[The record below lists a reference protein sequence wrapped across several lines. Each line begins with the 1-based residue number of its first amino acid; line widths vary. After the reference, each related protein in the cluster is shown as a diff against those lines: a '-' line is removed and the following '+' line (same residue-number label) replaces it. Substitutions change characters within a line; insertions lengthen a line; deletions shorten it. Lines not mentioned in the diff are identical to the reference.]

1 VADTVVQDCAVQEP
15 ARPRRR
21 ARHAEMQRPVRRPV
35 RHRRP
40 QRLDVEAPARPLR
53 TGVALLQFAVAG
65 LLALIVLA
73 LLGWSALRSATEHQ
87 TVLQAAELTSLEAQV
102 VIEPLLTDGVV
113 SGDPA
118 ALATLDR
125 AVHDRVLS
133 SRVVRVKLWTASGRV
148 VYSDDSRLIGRVFS
162 LEADDR
168 TALRTGRVAA
178 DVSDLSAAENEF
190 ERLPGGDHRLVQV
203 YARVRARDG
212 RPLLFEMYL
221 PSRRIEATAR
231 SLSRSVMPAFLPAL
245 LALELLQ
252 LPLAWRLVRRIKH
265 AQREREA
272 LYTYTLE
279 ARDQER
285 RRIARDLHDGVVQ
298 SLAGVSFS
306 LSAVG
311 ERLASGD
318 IEGCAT
324 QVRSAAHATRGN
336 LSELRTL
343 IGDIYPPTLNEV
355 GLPAA
360 LEELLGEVA
369 TQGVAVRLDS
379 PRSLE
384 LHPEIAGALY
394 RGAREALRNVVVHS
408 GAATAVVSLERTRSL
423 VRLVVRDDGVGL
435 PADEAA
441 DAHRHFGL
449 RLLAQMADQ
458 AGGRLTLTNQPLGG
472 AMFLLELPT

>member
-1 VADTVVQDCAVQEP
+1 VLVADTVLLEP
-15 ARPRRR
+15 ARPPRRE
-21 ARHAEMQRPVRRPV
+21 RHVDVRRP
-35 RHRRP
+35 RLRRRP
-40 QRLDVEAPARPLR
+40 PRIDVAAPARPLR
-53 TGVALLQFAVAG
+53 TGVAMAQFAVAG

-73 LLGWSALRSATEHQ
+73 LLGWSALRAATEHE
-87 TVLQAAELTSLEAQV
+87 TVLQAAELTTLEAQL
-102 VIEPLLTDGVV
+102 VIEPLLTDGVL

-133 SRVVRVKLWTASGRV
+133 PRVVRVKLWTAAGRV
-148 VYSDDSRLIGRVFS
+148 VYSDDSRLIGRVFP
-162 LEADDR
+162 LDAEDR
-168 TALRTGRVAA
+168 AALRTGRIAA
-178 DVSDLSAAENEF
+178 DVSDLTAAENEF
-190 ERLPGGDHRLVQV
+190 ERLPGGDQRLIQV
-203 YARVRARDG
+203 YARVHARDSQ
-212 RPLLFEMYL
+212 PLLFEMYL
-221 PSRRIEATAR
+221 PSQRIEATAR
-231 SLSRSVMPAFLPAL
+231 RLSRSVMPAFLPAL
-245 LALELLQ
+245 LALEILQ
-252 LPLAWRLVRRIKH
+252 LPLAWRLVRRIKA

-311 ERLASGD
+311 ERLDAGQV
-318 IEGCAT
+318 EGCAT
-324 QVRSAAHATRGN
+324 QVRSAAKATRGN

-360 LEELLGEVA
+360 LEELLDEVA
-369 TQGVAVRLDS
+369 AQGVAVRLDG

-394 RGAREALRNVVVHS
+394 RGGREALRNVVAHS
-408 GAATAVVSLERTRSL
+408 GAGSVVVRLERTRSL
-423 VRLVVRDDGVGL
+423 VRLVVRDDGIGL
-435 PADEAA
+435 PADKAA
-441 DAHRHFGL
+441 DADQHFGL
-449 RLLAQMADQ
+449 RLLSEMAHQ
-458 AGGRLTLTNQPLGG
+458 AGGRLDLTNHPDGG